1 MLRLLGIA
9 CLTVGCTG
17 LGWCW
22 KDRLKKGLEEQ
33 YQVWRILKMM
43 ENEITYSR
51 APLPEACLRI
61 AARVQEPYREA
72 FAGIHRE
79 MTANCGAAFDT
90 VWRGQMEKCTG
101 SSALPAEEK
110 KRLLELGNCVGFMD
124 GQMQAHILE
133 QQIRRL
139 ELSIGKQEKEM
150 ADKGRVIMSLSIMG
164 GVIIGIIFI

>member
-1 MLRLLGIA
+1 
-9 CLTVGCTG
+9 
-17 LGWCW
+17 
-22 KDRLKKGLEEQ
+22 
-33 YQVWRILKMM
+33 
-43 ENEITYSR
+43 
-51 APLPEACLRI
+51 
-61 AARVQEPYREA
+61 
-72 FAGIHRE
+72 
-79 MTANCGAAFDT
+79 
-90 VWRGQMEKCTG
+90 MEKCTG